1 MQEHRKPNTRRSR
14 GGVRATGLVS
24 RRALD
29 VPEAVMNPGRVHRA
43 IEALRIVLGVV
54 VLIQSV
60 QALLPR
66 ETGAHSALLAHLLP
80 VLAEVEILGA
90 VTWIYLRRLGLHG
103 ALAAVSEGLKLL
115 ASARGQAAK

>member
-1 MQEHRKPNTRRSR
+1 
-14 GGVRATGLVS
+14 
-24 RRALD
+24 
-29 VPEAVMNPGRVHRA
+29 MNPGRVHRA

-66 ETGAHSALLAHLLP
+66 ETGAHSAQLAHLLP